1 MTYFYSYAIIPEL
14 KLIVCNFQ
22 GESTIDHIRQVNIQ
36 FFADPRSDS
45 MTNLLL
51 DFRHA
56 VSIAYKFELFQYID
70 FLKKNTQIK
79 EKVRVGFLIRTPN
92 QKFLVTIYKP
102 LARLLGMDVEYFE
115 TLEPCLTWMEI
126 ATDNHKEVDATL
138 TSIKDK
144 TIIYY

>member
-22 GESTIDHIRQVNIQ
+22 GESTIDHIRQVNMQ

-126 ATDNHKEVDATL
+126 ATDDHKEVDSTL